1 MYHAAETDPM
11 LAGARSPA
19 KPSSAGTG
27 SVRTMRLERP
37 SPRCNDWFF
46 ALLFIVHVIAIAVF
60 AGWKGV
66 PAVIAHVKTH
76 KNADNTV
83 TTEKQAD
90 FTMVF
95 SLAVALMGISVVVSA
110 LWMRFL
116 MAYAASMIRIALW
129 FNVGLVVVFAITSFS
144 VSPLMAILFLG
155 LAALNVCYI
164 FAVQNRIAFAS
175 ANLKTACA
183 AVTDHMTIF
192 LVALFMVVKQFAWLL
207 LWSLSAIGVYQ
218 LFKESDPSCKDQ
230 PNALSRNGDD
240 DLMPQHFC
248 GGGPAG
254 VALFFMLVS
263 VYWGQQVIMNV
274 LTCTT
279 SGVVATWWYQANSKG
294 ATFGAMYRSLT
305 TSFGSICF
313 GSLIVA
319 VLQALRTLASMLKE
333 KAREDDNAALA
344 CVACLAECVL
354 NCLEGIMEYINQW
367 AYVYVGIYGYDFR
380 TSGKAVMDLFAN
392 RGWTACDQRR
402 SHVERTDVWRHWC
415 RRHGLRHW
423 SVDGA
428 FLAREVVCRARH
440 QVGSLWLLGHGRL
453 HRWHGHGHD
462 PRQRR
467 HHGAAHGVCLL
478 CRGPDCAEPQPPE
491 GVRDARAWLAP
502 VPWRR
507 ARRCVRHRRLNG
519 LNDQPQ
525 RSSSFLPRLR
535 FSSSLSASYFFIFSL
550 AFATR
555 FADPQLFK
563 GKHSHLKTQNQKLAL
578 LR

>member
-1 MYHAAETDPM
+1 MTTPGWWQRDRDDDLDLDDAAMYHAAETDPM

-19 KPSSAGTG
+19 KPTAGSG

-46 ALLFIVHVIAIAVF
+46 ALLFIVHVIVIAVF

-66 PAVIAHVKTH
+66 PAVVAHVKTH

-83 TTEKQAD
+83 TTEKQED
-90 FTMVF
+90 FTMIF

-129 FNVGLVVVFAITSFS
+129 FNVGLVVVFAVTSFS
-144 VSPLMAILFLG
+144 VSPIMAIIFLG

-218 LFKESDPSCKDQ
+218 LFKESDPSCKNQ
-230 PNALSRNGDD
+230 PNALSRNNDD

-248 GGGPAG
+248 GGSPAG

-392 RGWTACDQRR
+392 RGWTAVINDDLTSSALTFGAIGVGVMGCVIGLLMVHFSPEKWFIALGSKSAAYGFLGTIGFIAGMGMAMILANVVITALHTVFVCFAEDPIALSRN
-402 SHVERTDVWRHWC
+402 HPHEYETLVHGWRQFQ
-415 RRHGLRHW
+415 GDAL
-423 SVDGA
+423 V
-428 FLAREVVCRARH
+428 
-440 QVGSLWLLGHGRL
+440 
-453 HRWHGHGHD
+453 
-462 PRQRR
+462 
-467 HHGAAHGVCLL
+467 AAYGTAV
-478 CRGPDCAEPQPPE
+478 
-491 GVRDARAWLAP
+491 
-502 VPWRR
+502 
-507 ARRCVRHRRLNG
+507 
-519 LNDQPQ
+519 
-525 RSSSFLPRLR
+525 
-535 FSSSLSASYFFIFSL
+535 
-550 AFATR
+550 
-555 FADPQLFK
+555 
-563 GKHSHLKTQNQKLAL
+563 
-578 LR
+578 